1 MAATTAVRT
10 RRLSRSALAGLT
22 ALAAVVLLQAVAS
35 AHVEVKPGSVPG
47 GDFAE
52 VAFTVP
58 NEESGASTM
67 KLVVLLPT
75 DTPLASVQTTPLP
88 GWAVTTKHRKLAEP
102 IELEGA
108 EISTVVSQITWKA
121 TDGGIGPGQFED
133 FPVSLGVLPESGEL
147 VFKAVQTYSNGDV
160 VTWNETAIGGAE
172 PEHPAPT
179 LELTAPNDGQGG
191 GTTTQ
196 TTPPPAEEP
205 TASSSDGNRDD
216 DDGSS
221 DVVPIVLSVAAL
233 VVSLGALGLAWRRGR
248 A

>member
-1 MAATTAVRT
+1 MAATTAVLT
-10 RRLSRSALAGLT
+10 RRLRRSALAGIA
-22 ALAAVVLLQAVAS
+22 ALASVALLPAVAA

-58 NEESGASTM
+58 NEQSHASTV
-67 KLVVLLPT
+67 KLLALLPT

-88 GWAVTTKHRKLAEP
+88 GWSVKTRERKLSEP

-108 EISTVVSQITWKA
+108 EISKVVSQIAWKA

-133 FPVSLGVLPESGEL
+133 FPVSLGLLPESGEL

-160 VTWNETAIGGAE
+160 VTWNETAVGAAE

-179 LELTAPNDGQGG
+179 LELTAPDEGGG
-191 GTTTQ
+191 GTTTE
-196 TTPPPAEEP
+196 TTAPPSDGQK
-205 TASSSDGNRDD
+205 ASSADG
-216 DDGSS
+216 DGDSS
-221 DVVPIVLSVAAL
+221 GDAMPLVLSIAAL
-233 VVSLGALGLAWRRGR
+233 VVSLGALGLAWRSSR

>member
-1 MAATTAVRT
+1 MAATTAVVT
-10 RRLSRSALAGLT
+10 RRLRRSALGGLA
-22 ALAAVVLLQAVAS
+22 ALAAGALLPAVAS

-52 VAFTVP
+52 VSFAVP
-58 NEESGASTM
+58 NEESDASTV
-67 KLVVLLPT
+67 KLLVLLPT

-88 GWAVTTKHRKLAEP
+88 GWAITTRQRKLSEP

-108 EISTVVSQITWKA
+108 QISKVVSKITWKA
-121 TDGGIGPGQFED
+121 TDGGIAPGQFED
-133 FPVSLGVLPESGEL
+133 FPVSLGVLPESGKL

-179 LELTAPNDGQGG
+179 LELTAPDAGRGGG

-196 TTPPPAEEP
+196 TTAPPADDHAASSP
-205 TASSSDGNRDD
+205 DDDDSSSDTA
-216 DDGSS
+216 
-221 DVVPIVLSVAAL
+221 PLVLATAAL